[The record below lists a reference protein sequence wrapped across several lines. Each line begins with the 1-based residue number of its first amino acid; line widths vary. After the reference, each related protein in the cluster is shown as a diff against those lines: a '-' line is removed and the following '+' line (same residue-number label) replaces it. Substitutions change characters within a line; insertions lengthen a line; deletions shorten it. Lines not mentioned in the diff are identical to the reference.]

1 MKIAKT
7 FRLTPEAAQV
17 LENSENATQLIE
29 ALLLGSVDK
38 DTSKL
43 LRGIQK
49 DIDYI
54 KQQLVDKQFT
64 SSASQ
69 ARATAWSTIQDYP
82 KEFAIK
88 RTKAEILKDISGTEA
103 EYAEK
108 AEYCQDPRTLKQLKD
123 ECQEIVS
130 GFWKEYRELDA

>member
-7 FRLTPEAAQV
+7 FRLTPEAARV
-17 LENSENATQLIE
+17 LDDSENATQLIE
-29 ALLLGSVDK
+29 GLLLGTLNT
-38 DTSKL
+38 DTTKL
-43 LRGIQK
+43 LRDIQK

-54 KQQLVDKQFT
+54 KQQLVDKQFA
-64 SSASQ
+64 SSSSQ
-69 ARATAWSTIQDYP
+69 PTAWSTVQDYP

-88 RTKAEILKDISGTEA
+88 RTRKEILKDISDTEA

-108 AEYCQDPRTLKQLKD
+108 AEYCQDQQTLKQLKD

-130 GFWKEYRELDA
+130 GFWKEYKELDA